1 MTNTFFIASRLR
13 YKRRIVTISIAI
25 SYIIMI
31 VAVAV
36 SSGFRAEV
44 RDALSQM
51 GGDIQLCP
59 SNLNFLDEAQ
69 PINSNPDYLEKIR
82 QIKEVESVQP
92 AVYRAGIMKV
102 GENIH
107 GVLLKGV
114 NTDDTTV
121 LAVSIPRRL
130 AKVADLGEG
139 DKVLT
144 YFVGEKVK
152 ARNFKVT
159 SVYDPVVETDDNL
172 ILYANIAD
180 LRRLNGWGEGD
191 ASMLEVNLKPQ
202 YRDKQQ
208 IEEVTQ
214 EVGFIAYAGA
224 DENDTNVFASSVSSR
239 YPQLF
244 DWLDLLDF
252 NVLFVLVL
260 MMIVAGFN
268 MISGLLI
275 TLFENIFTIGIFKAM
290 GMTDKAISKIFLS
303 SSAALVVKGM
313 VVGNAVAL
321 LFCFLQGTFHL
332 LKLDPANYF
341 VSFVPV
347 NLNVLTVLAVNL
359 ISFVVIML
367 LLLIPCA
374 FISKVDPADTVRVR

>member
-1 MTNTFFIASRLR
+1 MTGTFFIASRLR

-44 RDALSQM
+44 RDALSQL

-69 PINSNPDYLEKIR
+69 PINSNPGYLENLR
-82 QIKEVESVQP
+82 QIQEVESVQP

-114 NTDDTTV
+114 QTDDTTA

-130 AKVADLGEG
+130 ANAAELVEG

-159 SVYDPVVETDDNL
+159 SIYDPVVEAGDNL
-172 ILYANIAD
+172 IVYANIAD
-180 LRRLNGWGEGD
+180 LRRLNGWGESE

-208 IEEVTQ
+208 IEATTQ

-224 DENDTNVFASSVSSR
+224 GEGDTNVFASSVSSR

-275 TLFENIFTIGIFKAM
+275 TLFENISTIGVFKAM
-290 GMTDKAISKIFLS
+290 GMTDKTIAKIFLS
-303 SSAALVVKGM
+303 SSATLVLKGM
-313 VVGNAVAL
+313 LVGNAVAL
-321 LFCFLQGTFHL
+321 LFCFVQGVFHL

-341 VSFVPV
+341 VSFVPI
-347 NLNVLTVLAVNL
+347 NLNVPTVLAVNL